1 MPRSAPDVWQKRRRS
16 VRPKRSAQPEN
27 GWSQMPTRKLKQ
39 PSAPPSAQP
48 ATTATAA
55 ANGADDRRALVQK
68 AARRFEALNQKAAT
82 GDQAAVLELR
92 QGLQRTPDLIE
103 RAGNASAAATAEL
116 IRLVSGELPWRQEAT
131 RLKLEELRR
140 EFAPVGPL
148 EAMLVERILM
158 CWLQASYEDYHYA
171 ALIRTGGTPWESAT
185 AQQKLAERAGRRL
198 QSAIKSL
205 AQVRKL
211 GLPAIQ
217 INVGEKQVNI
227 GSLKLTP

>member
-1 MPRSAPDVWQKRRRS
+1 MPTEKPKRSSTPRSAR
-16 VRPKRSAQPEN
+16 
-27 GWSQMPTRKLKQ
+27 
-39 PSAPPSAQP
+39 P

-55 ANGADDRRALVQK
+55 ANGADDRPARVEKARDRFEDLNRK
-68 AARRFEALNQKAAT
+68 AAA
-82 GDQAAVLELR
+82 GDQAAMLEVCDA
-92 QGLQRTPDLIE
+92 LQRAPELIE
-103 RAGNASAAATAEL
+103 KAGNVSAAATAEL
-116 IRLVSGELPWRQEAT
+116 IRLVSGEPPWRQQAT
-131 RLKLEELRR
+131 QFKLEELRR

-158 CWLQASYEDYHYA
+158 CWLQASYEDYQYA
-171 ALIRTGGTPWESAT
+171 AMLRKGGTPWESAL

-211 GLPAIQ
+211 ALPPIQ

-227 GSLKLTP
+227 AGLTLSSSRNPAGTG